1 MKKEKKGKLIWYIV
15 FIALLGLVLVS
26 IALIISARA
35 SITVGYHEMGEQ
47 VMQMSCQE
55 FQQLVDDIYPGNWH
69 MENGV
74 LWKGEYD
81 LQNVEN
87 FQKVMD
93 DMKAGTGLDFTLI
106 MDKTRIITTID
117 GMAGK
122 EIGDDV
128 YEALKKGQTFKNF
141 NTVINGTKYFVFY
154 TPEIENGK
162 YVGAFFAGR
171 PSSEVEKI
179 INKAVGTLVLISV
192 IITIIFLIIGSL
204 VSNKYSKK
212 LTAIAGYVKDI
223 CDGSLSVE
231 VSDELQNRSD
241 ELGVIAEGVEQLSER
256 LRDVI
261 SRSQTASE
269 KLDSQARELAESSSQ
284 ATEASGMVTDAVN
297 GISKGAASQAE
308 SVENAAADTDDIG
321 KNIENIN
328 GNVNDMDRYAE
339 EMKEA
344 CDKAMEALD
353 RLIKQSG
360 EVTVSVKEIGDTIR
374 STNESARSISE
385 FTQAITDIATQTNLL
400 SLNASI
406 EAARAGDAGRGF
418 AVVADEIRALADQ
431 SSSSAD
437 EIKGIVERLLADAA
451 SSVAVMEKLNEA
463 FGMQATQ
470 LDATRDN
477 MVTMN
482 GNVANVKD
490 TSANI
495 TLQIAQLNEAKN
507 GLMEIISDLSAVSEE
522 NAAST
527 EQTTASMEELNATF
541 TIINEAAGTLQNL
554 AGEMADSISYFRI

>member
-1 MKKEKKGKLIWYIV
+1 MKKEKNGKLIWYIV
-15 FIALLGLVLVS
+15 FIALLGLLLMS

-55 FQQLVDDIYPGNWH
+55 FQQLVDDIYPGSWH

-81 LQNVEN
+81 LQNKED

-122 EIGDDV
+122 DIGDDV
-128 YEALKKGQTFKNF
+128 YAALKKGETFKNF

-171 PSSEVEKI
+171 PSAEVEKV
-179 INKAVGTLVLISV
+179 INKAVMTLIVISV
-192 IITIIFLIIGSL
+192 IITIVFMIIGSL

-212 LTAIAGYVKDI
+212 LTAIASYVKEI
-223 CDGSLSVE
+223 GEGSLSVD
-231 VSDELQNRSD
+231 VSDELLNRTD
-241 ELGVIAEGVEQLSER
+241 ELGVIAEGVEHLSGK
-256 LRDVI
+256 LKDVI
-261 SRSQTASE
+261 SRSQSASE
-269 KLDSQARELAESSSQ
+269 QLDAQSGELAESSGQ
-284 ATEASGMVTDAVN
+284 AVEASSMVTEAVT
-297 GISKGAASQAE
+297 GISKGAVSQAE
-308 SVENAAADTDDIG
+308 SVENAASDMDNMG
-321 KNIENIN
+321 NNIEYIT
-328 GNVNDMDRYAE
+328 GNVRDMDRYAE

-344 CDKAMEALD
+344 CDKAMAALD
-353 RLIKQSG
+353 RLIKQSE
-360 EVTVSVKEIGDTIR
+360 EVTASVKDIDDTIR
-374 STNESARSISE
+374 STNESAKSISE

-431 SSSSAD
+431 SSGSAD
-437 EIKGIVERLLADAA
+437 EIKGIVNRLLSDAA
-451 SSVAVMEKLNEA
+451 SSVAVMDKLNEA
-463 FGMQATQ
+463 FGIQAAQ
-470 LDATRDN
+470 LDATRED
-477 MVTMN
+477 MITMN

-490 TSANI
+490 ASAGI
-495 TLQIAQLNEAKN
+495 SSQIVQLNEVKN
-507 GLMEIISDLSAVSEE
+507 GLSEVIADLSAISEE

-527 EQTTASMEELNATF
+527 EQTTASMQELNANF
-541 TIINEAAGTLQNL
+541 TIINEAAGSLQAL
-554 AGEMADSISYFRI
+554 AGELADSISYFKL